1 MSWFMFKQSPE
12 VKQRGIKVDG
22 FQGMIEEN

>member
-1 MSWFMFKQSPE
+1 MSWFMFKQSAE

-22 FQGMIEEN
+22 FQGTNEGK